1 MNKQLTRKTIG
12 IAASAALISSVAF
25 SGSALAGHNGNH
37 NSNKQGPQ
45 ASLDVM
51 TVCNIDEDAGELIV
65 DITITDPNE
74 GTDKAQAVLDSV
86 NVQGLQKAG
95 GKGKGSNE
103 WVHSSDSWDNANAT
117 DLCIGSPY
125 DSPIEIGTTC
135 QIRLDICTDLGDSK
149 AVNAQTTVEISGL
162 ADGNA
167 VDSSKET
174 YMSLCKDDPATE
186 YVDEA
191 VLKVDDYPDLCN

>member
-1 MNKQLTRKTIG
+1 MNKQLTKKTIG
-12 IAASAALISSVAF
+12 IAASAALIASVAF
-25 SGSALAGHNGNH
+25 SGSALAAPGNGNGP
-37 NSNKQGPQ
+37 NKQGPQ

-51 TVCNIDEDAGELIV
+51 TVCNIDADAGDLIV

-74 GTDKAQAVLDSV
+74 GTDKAQAVLESV
-86 NVQGLQKAG
+86 KVQGLQKAG

-103 WVHSSDSWDNANAT
+103 WTYSADSWDGET
-117 DLCIGSPY
+117 DLCIDDPY
-125 DSPIEIGTTC
+125 GSPIEIGTTC
-135 QIRLDICTDLGDSK
+135 QIRLDICTGLGDSK

-162 ADGNA
+162 TDSGA
-167 VDSSKET
+167 VGSSKET

-191 VLKVDDYPDLCN
+191 ILKVTEDLCN